1 MEMRTRARVVNQQ
14 LVPLEPLELPEGA
27 EVSVTIQLPD
37 STDGDATLV
46 EKNGVLVIR
55 TQTPIDVEQ
64 LIEDIRAER
73 ANTLTLRGSL
83 RFARG
88 T

>member
-14 LVPLEPLELPEGA
+14 LVPLKPLELPEGA

-46 EKNGVLVIR
+46 
-55 TQTPIDVEQ
+55 
-64 LIEDIRAER
+64 
-73 ANTLTLRGSL
+73 
-83 RFARG
+83 
-88 T
+88 

>member
-46 EKNGVLVIR
+46 EKNGVLLIR

-73 ANTLTLRGSL
+73 ANRHTLRGSL
-83 RFARG
+83 CEAWG
-88 T
+88 A